1 MGGKKL
7 NPYAGCTW
15 ESLADNIALE
25 VLHAPKTGGEW
36 PAVHERIVRYLLAQV
51 VDKPWGNHL
60 ALIAAVLAARR
71 QDVRTV
77 EFAVRALHVGF
88 SRIFPALGLETVEQW
103 QPDHHL
109 PRYLKAEVVSPDSQY
124 TRFQFLRKYTSA
136 TTHVWNWFAAL
147 PQEQQHQYQ
156 RFVLPL
162 ANPLLVEGIISKKA
176 IEARQ
181 QQSRKRETEAIVPQ
195 FAQMRAE
202 AHFRFNKL
210 ARLRTAYRQAVA
222 QVLPDRSNLPLDF
235 SYQEGD
241 PPVERLHFTIWD
253 RYSFVHAHAE
263 HYDHRMAR
271 SRLNRQI
278 EQFSEA
284 LNGLFL
290 ECVKI
295 ERLADTAPAEQW
307 WFTDLLKRNLLS
319 QGPRH
324 GSKEEIASRQ
334 AWLRAWGYGEE
345 GDETSTAPFS
355 SQTAGILCWTDGTHP
370 GSSSDGLFLSG
381 AQEKAQG
388 VLIPVESLYVSTL
401 FGLLALDVLTATG
414 MRMNELLQMSI
425 SRTCLVQLVD
435 DPPIQSA
442 DQSPRIRYLFR
453 LIPKGERSLTLHN
466 YAVGKETIRL
476 VEKAC
481 HMLSEHYRLEPGES
495 LPHVPFAPKEGRSHR
510 FGPAPYLFQYGSQ
523 HLNGIT
529 ITACLRFLLHGMI
542 FTDSCGKPVT
552 IKAHLLRHAFATY
565 AVQIEGVPLDLVAE
579 WLKQKN
585 LEVTDYYSK
594 KTPGMVAEE
603 HTSFVSRLAARIEVR
618 EAILRSPQEIR
629 RLAESAFKRVGMLVP
644 VCGGECTLDISCPNQ
659 FECIHCPAKA
669 PDPAKRY
676 QVEEKLRWARE
687 RLCYYEHED
696 LVLETEKMKQ
706 LIRACELELKEM
718 EHIAAYQQDEKRHT
732 LIQIQPRTGKHHPG
746 ADSSSLA

>member
-1 MGGKKL
+1 MGGKKP
-7 NPYAGCTW
+7 NPFLGCTW
-15 ESLADNIALE
+15 ESLANKLAPE
-25 VLHAPKTGGEW
+25 VLYAPKTGGEW
-36 PAVHERIVRYLLAQV
+36 PAVHERIVRYLTSQV
-51 VDKPWGNHL
+51 VDQPWGNHA
-60 ALIAAVLAARR
+60 ALMAAVLAARR

-77 EFAVRALHVGF
+77 EFAVRSLHVGF
-88 SRIFPALGLETVEQW
+88 SRIFPALGLETVEDW
-103 QPDHHL
+103 NADRHL
-109 PRYLKAEVVSPDSQY
+109 PRYLKAEVVPTDSQY

-147 PQEQQHQYQ
+147 PPDQQHRYR

-176 IEARQ
+176 IESRQ
-181 QQSRKRETEAIVPQ
+181 QQQRKRETEAVVPH
-195 FAQMRAE
+195 FAELRAE
-202 AHFRFNKL
+202 AHFRYNKL
-210 ARLRTAYRQAVA
+210 ARLRTAYRQAIE

-235 SYQEGD
+235 SYEEGD
-241 PPVERLHFTIWD
+241 PPVERLHFTLWD
-253 RYSFVHAHAE
+253 RYSFVRAHAE
-263 HYDHRMAR
+263 SYRNRSAR
-271 SRLNRQI
+271 SRLNRQA
-278 EQFSEA
+278 EQFSEE

-290 ECVKI
+290 ECVKV
-295 ERLADTAPAEQW
+295 ERLADTAPPEEW

-324 GSKEEIASRQ
+324 GTPEELATRQ

-345 GDETSTAPFS
+345 GDETPTAPFMS
-355 SQTAGILCWTDGTHP
+355 HTAGILCWTDGTNP

-381 AQEKAQG
+381 AQEKARG
-388 VLIPVESLYVSTL
+388 VLIPVESLYVSAL
-401 FGLLALDVLTATG
+401 FGLLALDVLTSTG

-425 SRTCLVQLVD
+425 ARTCLVQLVE
-435 DPPIQSA
+435 DPPLRSA

-453 LIPKGERSLTLHN
+453 LIPKGERTLTLHN

-476 VEKAC
+476 VEKVC
-481 HMLSEHYRLEPGES
+481 HMRSRHYQLQPGES
-495 LPHVPFAPKEGRSHR
+495 LPHVPFSPGDGRSHR
-510 FGPAPYLFQYGSQ
+510 FGPAPYLFQYCSQ

-542 FTDSCGKPVT
+542 FTGSDGKPVT
-552 IKAHLLRHAFATY
+552 MKAHLLRHAFATY

-603 HTSFVSRLAARIEVR
+603 HASFVSRLAARIQVR
-618 EAILRSPQEIR
+618 EAILRSPQEIQKQ
-629 RLAESAFKRVGMLVP
+629 AESALKRVGMLVP
-644 VCGGECTLDISCPNQ
+644 VCGGDCTLDISCPNQ
-659 FECIHCPAKA
+659 FDCIHCPAKA

-676 QVEEKLRWARE
+676 QVEEKMRWARE
-687 RLCYYEHED
+687 RLSYYEHED

-706 LIRACELELKEM
+706 LIRACELELKRDGT
-718 EHIAAYQQDEKRHT
+718 YCYLPTR
-732 LIQIQPRTGKHHPG
+732 
-746 ADSSSLA
+746 

>member
-1 MGGKKL
+1 MGGKKP
-7 NPYAGCTW
+7 NPYFGCTW
-15 ESLADNIALE
+15 ESLADKIAPE
-25 VLHAPKTGGEW
+25 VLRAPKTGGEW
-36 PAVHERIVRYLLAQV
+36 PAVHERIIRYLLAQV
-51 VDKPWGNHL
+51 VDQPWGNHA
-60 ALIAAVLAARR
+60 ALMAAVLAARR

-77 EFAVRALHVGF
+77 EFAVRSLHVGF
-88 SRIFPALGLETVEQW
+88 SRLFPALGLETVEDW
-103 QPDHHL
+103 HADRHL
-109 PRYLKAEVVSPDSQY
+109 PRYLKAEVVPTDSQY

-147 PQEQQHQYQ
+147 PADQQHRYR

-176 IEARQ
+176 IESRQ
-181 QQSRKRETEAIVPQ
+181 QQQRKRETEAVVPH
-195 FAQMRAE
+195 FAELRAE
-202 AHFRFNKL
+202 AHFRYNKL

-235 SYQEGD
+235 SYEEGE

-263 HYDHRMAR
+263 AYRNRSAR
-271 SRLNRQI
+271 SRFHRQA
-278 EQFSEA
+278 EQFSKE

-290 ECVKI
+290 ECVKV
-295 ERLADTAPAEQW
+295 ERLADSAPPEEW
-307 WFTDLLKRNLLS
+307 WFTGLLKRNLLS

-324 GSKEEIASRQ
+324 GTPEEIASRQ
-334 AWLRAWGYGEE
+334 AWLRTWGYGEE
-345 GDETSTAPFS
+345 GDSTPTTPFMS
-355 SQTAGILCWTDGTHP
+355 HTAGILCWTDGTNP

-388 VLIPVESLYVSTL
+388 VLIHVESLYVSAL
-401 FGLLALDVLTATG
+401 FGLLALDVLTSTG

-425 SRTCLVQLVD
+425 SRTCLVQLVE
-435 DPPIQSA
+435 DPPVTSS

-453 LIPKGERSLTLHN
+453 LIPKGERTLTLHN

-476 VEKAC
+476 VEKVC
-481 HMLSEHYRLEPGES
+481 HMLSEHYQLQPGES
-495 LPHVPFAPKEGRSHR
+495 LPHVPFSPGDGRSHR
-510 FGPAPYLFQYGSQ
+510 FGPAPYLFQYCSQ

-529 ITACLRFLLHGMI
+529 ITACLRFLLHGLI
-542 FTDSCGKPVT
+542 FTGSDGKPVT

-603 HTSFVSRLAARIEVR
+603 HASFVSRLAARIQVR
-618 EAILRSPQEIR
+618 EAILRSPQEIQKQ
-629 RLAESAFKRVGMLVP
+629 AEAALKRVGMLVP
-644 VCGGECTLDISCPNQ
+644 VCGGDCTLDISCPNQ
-659 FECIHCPAKA
+659 FDCIHCPAKA

-676 QVEEKLRWARE
+676 QVEEKMRWARE
-687 RLCYYEHED
+687 RLSYYEHED

-718 EHIAAYQQDEKRHT
+718 EHIATYRQDEKRQT
-732 LIQIQPRTGKHHPG
+732 LIQLQPRTQER
-746 ADSSSLA
+746 S

>member
-1 MGGKKL
+1 MGGKKP
-7 NPYAGCTW
+7 NPFLGCTW
-15 ESLADNIALE
+15 ESLANKLAPE
-25 VLHAPKTGGEW
+25 VLYAPKTGGEW

-51 VDKPWGNHL
+51 VDQPWGNHA
-60 ALIAAVLAARR
+60 ALMAAVLAARR

-77 EFAVRALHVGF
+77 EFAVRSLHVGF
-88 SRIFPALGLETVEQW
+88 SRIFPALGLETVEDW
-103 QPDHHL
+103 NVDRHL
-109 PRYLKAEVVSPDSQY
+109 PRYLKAEVVPTDSQY

-147 PQEQQHQYQ
+147 PLDQQHRYR

-176 IEARQ
+176 IESRQ
-181 QQSRKRETEAIVPQ
+181 QQQRKRETEAVVPH
-195 FAQMRAE
+195 FAELRAE
-202 AHFRFNKL
+202 AHFRYNKL
-210 ARLRTAYRQAVA
+210 ARLRTAYRQAIE

-235 SYQEGD
+235 SYEEGD
-241 PPVERLHFTIWD
+241 PPVERLHFTLWD
-253 RYSFVHAHAE
+253 RYSFVRAHAE
-263 HYDHRMAR
+263 SYRNRSAR
-271 SRLNRQI
+271 SRLNRQA
-278 EQFSEA
+278 EQFSEE

-290 ECVKI
+290 ECVKV
-295 ERLADTAPAEQW
+295 ERLADTAPPEEW

-324 GSKEEIASRQ
+324 GTPEEIATRQ

-345 GDETSTAPFS
+345 GDETPTAPFMS
-355 SQTAGILCWTDGTHP
+355 HTAGILCWTDGTNP

-381 AQEKAQG
+381 AQEKARG
-388 VLIPVESLYVSTL
+388 VLIPVESLYVSAL
-401 FGLLALDVLTATG
+401 FGLLALDVLTSTG

-425 SRTCLVQLVD
+425 ARTCLVQLVE
-435 DPPIQSA
+435 DPPLRSA

-453 LIPKGERSLTLHN
+453 LIPKGERTLTLHN

-476 VEKAC
+476 VEKVC
-481 HMLSEHYRLEPGES
+481 HMLSEHYQLHPGES
-495 LPHVPFAPKEGRSHR
+495 LPHVPFSPGDGRSHR
-510 FGPAPYLFQYGSQ
+510 FGPAPYLFQYCSQ

-542 FTDSCGKPVT
+542 FTGSDGKPVT
-552 IKAHLLRHAFATY
+552 MKAHLLRHAFATY

-603 HTSFVSRLAARIEVR
+603 HASFVSRLAARIQVR
-618 EAILRSPQEIR
+618 EAILRSPQEIQKQ
-629 RLAESAFKRVGMLVP
+629 AESALKRVGMLVP
-644 VCGGECTLDISCPNQ
+644 VCGGDCTLDISCPNQ
-659 FECIHCPAKA
+659 FDCIHCPAKA

-676 QVEEKLRWARE
+676 QVEEKMHWARE
-687 RLCYYEHED
+687 RLSYYEHED

-718 EHIAAYQQDEKRHT
+718 EHIATYRQDEKRQT
-732 LIQIQPRTGKHHPG
+732 LIQLQPRVQER
-746 ADSSSLA
+746 S